1 MFCTYVVVSFLYIVM
16 DVRVTS
22 DFLNS
27 FEEGA
32 TLPHLCIS
40 SLFFFLQPSQLPQ
53 ISSKSQEILG
63 ASFCNGHLYPLVPL
77 VSGTIARFGTFGYQ
91 LKRAWFIQRP
101 K

>member
-1 MFCTYVVVSFLYIVM
+1 MYICCCFLYIVV

-27 FEEGA
+27 FEEEV

-40 SLFFFLQPSQLPQ
+40 SLFFVLQPSQLPQ
-53 ISSKSQEILG
+53 ILSKSQEILG
-63 ASFCNGHLYPLVPL
+63 ASFCNGHLYPLVSL
-77 VSGTIARFGTFGYQ
+77 VSGTIARFGTLEYQ
-91 LKRAWFIQRP
+91 LKGPWFIQRP